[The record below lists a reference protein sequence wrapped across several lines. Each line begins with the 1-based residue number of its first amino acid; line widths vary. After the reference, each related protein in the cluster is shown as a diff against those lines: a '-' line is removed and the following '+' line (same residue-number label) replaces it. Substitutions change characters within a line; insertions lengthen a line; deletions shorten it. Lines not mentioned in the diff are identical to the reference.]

1 MSNASD
7 LNMLLAE
14 TPIAGVI
21 TLEGTRY
28 VVLPEREYQ
37 RLQMAAGEAEPQLP
51 PADAEG
57 NRPAAE
63 SLRVL
68 LAQKLLRRRRAAGL
82 SQVELARRAGVR
94 AETINRIEKGKHS
107 PSVETVE
114 RITQALE
121 AAEGHP
127 ETSDAGAAQGRRSAK
142 GKRRDRHA

>member
-1 MSNASD
+1 MA
-7 LNMLLAE
+7 MTWRAK
-14 TPIAGVI
+14 G
-21 TLEGTRY
+21 EGGRY
-28 VVLPEREYQ
+28 DH
-37 RLQMAAGEAEPQLP
+37 PQLP

-94 AETINRIEKGKHS
+94 AETINRIEKGKQS

-114 RITQALE
+114 RITKALE
-121 AAEGHP
+121 RLA
-127 ETSDAGAAQGRRSAK
+127 
-142 GKRRDRHA
+142 

>member
-1 MSNASD
+1 M
-7 LNMLLAE
+7 
-14 TPIAGVI
+14 
-21 TLEGTRY
+21 
-28 VVLPEREYQ
+28 VLPEREYQ

-57 NRPAAE
+57 NRPAVE

-114 RITQALE
+114 RITKALE
-121 AAEGHP
+121 AAEGHSQ
-127 ETSDAGAAQGRRSAK
+127 TSGVPTVQGRRPAK
-142 GKRRDRHA
+142 GRKRDRHA